1 MNVKNT
7 GVRKRVRRTLQVAF
21 PLIIQGLVFQLQSL
35 TDKAF
40 LGNLDTA
47 YVSAAGAAQMP
58 YLATMDSI
66 VAISTGLV
74 IIVSKLYGA
83 GEKDKIASYVRSM
96 IWYNT
101 LFGVV
106 IFGIWYL
113 GAGQILRFFR
123 VDNSII
129 GYGISYVRICAGFFL
144 FVGIDSAL
152 HAMLQG
158 RGETKPIMYTG
169 ILKVGVNI
177 LVSWVLIYGKWGFPA
192 MYVTGAAIGTLVANV
207 VSFLSLF
214 VYCVICKRKE
224 YRIWEKGNR
233 RPSLRLYGGAMRLG
247 VPVGIEYLLWNASN
261 LLLIRFINGFSYRD
275 MAIYTLTFGFQCI
288 VYMIFEGTSKAT
300 LSLMGHAIGAGDRR
314 EAGRF
319 FYTTILMNFGIVITA
334 AILFAA
340 IPEELLSVFS
350 NDTDLIENGAIFLI
364 LIGVIMIPQSVNV
377 ICGNAIRAN
386 DDTKWMLFSQIFGSV
401 LVVSMSWFLVEK
413 LQMDMTAIYITLFL
427 DESIRGG
434 INFMYYQKMYGRE
447 NPAKNH
453 GIDRKSWRHEN
464 IFLTKCKKGVE
475 V

>member
-7 GVRKRVRRTLQVAF
+7 GVRKRVRRILQVAF

-40 LGNLDTA
+40 LGKLDTG

-83 GEKDKIASYVRSM
+83 GEKDKIASYVRNM

-101 LFGVV
+101 LFGVA
-106 IFGIWYL
+106 IFGVWYL
-113 GAGQILRFFR
+113 GAEQILRFFR
-123 VDNSII
+123 VDSSII
-129 GYGISYVRICAGFFL
+129 DYSISYVRICAIFFL

-192 MYVTGAAIGTLVANV
+192 MYVTGAAVGTLVANIM
-207 VSFLSLF
+207 SFLLLF

-224 YRIWEKGNR
+224 YGIWQKGNR
-233 RPSLRLYGGAMRLG
+233 RLSLRLYGKIMRLG
-247 VPVGIEYLLWNASN
+247 IPVGIEYLLWNASN

-300 LSLMGHAIGAGDRR
+300 LSLMGHAIGAGDRK

-340 IPEELLSVFS
+340 IPEKLLSVFS
-350 NDTDLIENGAIFLI
+350 NDTELIENGAIFLI

-386 DDTKWMLFSQIFGSV
+386 DDTKWMLISQIFGSV

-413 LQMDMTAIYITLFL
+413 LQMNMTAIYITLFF

-434 INFMYYQKMYGRE
+434 INFIYYQKMYGRE
-447 NPAKNH
+447 NPAKNRGNDRRFRRH
-453 GIDRKSWRHEN
+453 GRN
-464 IFLTKCKKGVE
+464 FLPKCKKGVE